1 MRDEKLHAVV
11 ARSTFRSQKCK
22 KLTVSDHFW
31 KWQCRKSTRRVARR
45 KFPSQNVQSTPGSE
59 HFWKL
64 RCQKSVCRCGA
75 KEIWKSKS
83 AKHTRFGARSE
94 VEMLKSAR
102 HFGAKHFSKSK
113 GYNHHMLGPLLKVQ
127 VWFHTLQKVS
137 KTWWFCSMST
147 NDGRR
152 GTFQEDLQRCISRD
166 RRRTRDMFIRDV
178 RSSGRWFREK
188 GCILEHQI
196 FSFGKMI
203 LRDRCST
210 SYDLASLFRGRR
222 STLDR
227 WSAKIAKRIG
237 TRPSAHSTFRFW
249 RKSLR
254 IVSFSMLSTSKTEE
268 VWQNCFVFDVVK
280 FKKLRKSCRL
290 VSFSSLQIDR

>member
-31 KWQCRKSTRRVARR
+31 KWQCRKSTSRVARR
-45 KFPSQNVQSTPGSE
+45 KFPSQNVQAHQGRSTFGSWDVKKVYAVVARRRFGSQNLQSIPGSE
-59 HFWKL
+59 HVRKL
-64 RCQKSVCRCGA
+64 RC
-75 KEIWKSKS
+75 W
-83 AKHTRFGARSE
+83 
-94 VEMLKSAR
+94 KSAR

-127 VWFHTLQKVS
+127 VWFHTLLKVS
-137 KTWWFCSMST
+137 KTWRFCSIST

-203 LRDRCST
+203 LRDGCST

-237 TRPSAHSTFRFW
+237 TRPSALHSTFRFW

-280 FKKLRKSCRL
+280 FKNWGSLADLFRFLACR
-290 VSFSSLQIDR
+290 

>member
-1 MRDEKLHAVV
+1 MKSCTPLWREAHFEVKSVKNWRSQTTFGSGNVEKVHAVWRDANFQVKMYKAHQGRSTFGSWDVKKVYAVV
-11 ARSTFRSQKCK
+11 AR
-22 KLTVSDHFW
+22 
-31 KWQCRKSTRRVARR
+31 RR
-45 KFPSQNVQSTPGSE
+45 FGSQNLQSTPGSE
-59 HFWKL
+59 HVRKL
-64 RCQKSVCRCGA
+64 RC
-75 KEIWKSKS
+75 W
-83 AKHTRFGARSE
+83 
-94 VEMLKSAR
+94 KSAR

-137 KTWWFCSMST
+137 KTWWFCSIST

-237 TRPSAHSTFRFW
+237 TRPSAHSTFRFG